1 MPSEFQQQVYA
12 IVAQVPP
19 GKVVTYGQIAGWLG
33 QPRAARQVGYAMAA
47 CPRDMQLPWQRVVNA
62 QGQVSKRANP
72 EDEELQRARLQGEGI
87 VFDAAG
93 RIPLAQYQW
102 WPDS

>member
-12 IVAQVPP
+12 IVAQIPR

-72 EDEELQRARLQGEGI
+72 EDEELQRARLESEGI

-102 WPDS
+102 WPDG